1 MESAQQPNDRTVDI
15 NALKALTHP
24 LRIQLLNALSQFGPQ
39 TASALAARLGESS
52 GSTSYHLRQLARH
65 QLVREVEGRG
75 SARERWWERP
85 PGALNL
91 YSSDMAHDPGTRDVA
106 AIVNREFSH
115 NRAALLED
123 YMERGPLVLPE
134 EWLDASVISTINAR
148 LTSAQLAELSAELMR
163 HARELFEKYRP
174 DGNAAPDAKAVQ
186 IHLNTFPIIQGQF
199 PAPDS
204 RKEDLP

>member
-1 MESAQQPNDRTVDI
+1 MESPRPTDRTVDLS
-15 NALKALTHP
+15 ALKALTHP

-65 QLVREVEGRG
+65 ELVREVEGRG

-91 YSSDMAHDPGTRDVA
+91 YSSELAQDPGARDVA

-123 YMERGPLVLPE
+123 YMERAPQVLPE
-134 EWLDASVISTINAR
+134 EWLEASLISTINAR
-148 LTSAQLAELSAELMR
+148 LTAAQLAELSTQLM
-163 HARELFEKYRP
+163 HYARELFEKYRP
-174 DGNAAPDAKAVQ
+174 EGDASPDAKAVQ

-199 PAPDS
+199 PEPSS
-204 RKEDLP
+204 RKERTS